1 MALIAVAWAVGGC
14 GTSEKDRVQAKVQE
28 FVKATSS
35 RDYKTLC
42 DDVLAPALVAHLSA
56 AGLRCE
62 QAMQIA
68 LGSVKR
74 PQLAVGRI
82 SINGSKAQA
91 ITLSAA
97 SGQVGSL
104 DAINLIKTGAG
115 WRITSLG
122 SPVPP
127 GAAAAGK
134 KR

>member
-1 MALIAVAWAVGGC
+1 MALVAVAWALVGC
-14 GTSEKDRVQAKVQE
+14 GTSVKDQVQAKVQE
-28 FVKATSS
+28 FLKATSGK
-35 RDYKTLC
+35 DYRTLC

-56 AGLRCE
+56 AGLHCE

-91 ITLSAA
+91 ITLSGA
-97 SGQVGSL
+97 SGQLGSL
-104 DAINLIKTGAG
+104 DAINLIQTGAG

-122 SPVPP
+122 SPVPA
-127 GAAAAGK
+127 GTKAAK